1 MGKQDKKTYSISEL
15 AQEFGISTRT
25 IRYYEEVGLINS
37 HREKDTLPR
46 MYTSRDRTRLKLTL
60 RGKRFGFSLA
70 EIKEMLDLYDVDP
83 TEKEQLRR
91 AIELGDKRIA
101 EIDEMIRD
109 LEEIKQEMLEFRQ
122 RFLELL
128 KEKEGCESGDRTL

>member
-1 MGKQDKKTYSISEL
+1 MGDQDKKTYSISEL

-91 AIELGDKRIA
+91 TIELGDKRIA

-109 LEEIKQEMLEFRQ
+109 LEEIKQEMLEFKQ
-122 RFLELL
+122 RFQEIL
-128 KEKEGCESGDRTL
+128 KQKEGSVKEDKG

>member
-1 MGKQDKKTYSISEL
+1 MSRGEKKTYTISEL
-15 AQEFGISTRT
+15 AHEFGISTRT

-46 MYTSRDRTRLKLTL
+46 TYTSRDRTRLKLAL

-101 EIDEMIRD
+101 EIDEMIRE
-109 LEEIKQEMLEFRQ
+109 LEETKQEMLEFRQ
-122 RFLELL
+122 KFLEILR
-128 KEKEGCESGDRTL
+128 EKEEWEAKDQS

>member
-1 MGKQDKKTYSISEL
+1 MDTQKDKLYSISEL
-15 AQEFGISTRT
+15 AHEFGISTRT
-25 IRYYEEVGLINS
+25 IRYYEEVGLIS
-37 HREKDTLPR
+37 SQREKDTQPR
-46 MYTSRDRTRLKLTL
+46 SYTSRDRTRLKLAL

-101 EIDEMIRD
+101 EIDELIRE
-109 LEEIKQEMLEFRQ
+109 LQQTKQEMLEFRE
-122 RFLELL
+122 RFMEILM
-128 KEKEGCESGDRTL
+128 EKGGN

>member
-1 MGKQDKKTYSISEL
+1 MTEKEKKTYTISEL
-15 AQEFGISTRT
+15 AHEFGISTRT

-37 HREKDTLPR
+37 HREKETQPR
-46 MYTSRDRTRLKLTL
+46 LYTSRDRTRLKLAL

-83 TEKEQLRR
+83 TQKEQLRR

-101 EIDEMIRD
+101 EIDEMIRE
-109 LEEIKQEMLEFRQ
+109 LEQTKQEMLEFRQ
-122 RFLELL
+122 KFLEILRQ
-128 KEKEGCESGDRTL
+128 KEEGEEGGKS